1 MPNFAAFDSTNAGQA
16 HSWDGD
22 NGDFWSGRAKRF
34 DQGMSN
40 FHPELL
46 RAAEIRDDSTVLDIG
61 CGAGQV
67 ARDAARIAQHGSV
80 LGLDLSS
87 SLLEVARRLAV
98 EEQVYNASFVQADV
112 QVYDFGDSCFDV
124 ALSRHGTMFFG
135 DPHAAFVN
143 IARALRTG
151 GRLVQLV
158 WQPLECNEGISTF
171 RRISAGDRQRPP
183 PPSQGPN
190 PFSLSDPDR
199 VHRLLRGAGLDNIEI
214 VALSGP
220 MYYGRDVDDAFDFVA
235 AHNASAFAELDD
247 VTRGRAAEALRG
259 NIAEHLTDRGVFYNS
274 AHWLIKAERCRDS

>member
-1 MPNFAAFDSTNAGQA
+1 MSSFVAFDSTNAGQA

-22 NGDFWSGRAKRF
+22 NGDFWSKRAERF

-46 RAAEIRDDSTVLDIG
+46 RAAEIYEGSTILDIG

-67 ARDAARIAQHGSV
+67 TRDAARIAQRGSV

-87 SLLEVARRLAV
+87 SLLQVARRLAV
-98 EEQVYNASFVQADV
+98 EEQVHNASFVQADA
-112 QVYDFGDSCFDV
+112 QVYEFADLRFDV

-143 IARALRTG
+143 IARALRPG

-171 RRISAGDRQRPP
+171 RRISAGGRQLPP
-183 PPSQGPN
+183 ATSQGPN
-190 PFSLSDPDR
+190 PFSLSNPDY
-199 VHRLLRGAGLDNIEI
+199 VHRLLRGAGLDNIEM
-214 VALSGP
+214 VEVSGP

-235 AHNASAFAELDD
+235 AHNASAFAELDAE
-247 VTRGRAAEALRG
+247 TRGQAVEALRG
-259 NIAEHLTDRGVFYNS
+259 SITEHLTDHGVFYDS